1 MNKLFNTHPLV
12 VDNFNL
18 YQMDRTLWY
27 TINYDELEKLV
38 EDYYKSKG
46 ESLLNLKDKIDGLAH
61 TQNKNKIGKDK
72 DSKLRY
78 SMVK

>member
-27 TINYDELEKLV
+27 TINYD
-38 EDYYKSKG
+38 
-46 ESLLNLKDKIDGLAH
+46 GLAH